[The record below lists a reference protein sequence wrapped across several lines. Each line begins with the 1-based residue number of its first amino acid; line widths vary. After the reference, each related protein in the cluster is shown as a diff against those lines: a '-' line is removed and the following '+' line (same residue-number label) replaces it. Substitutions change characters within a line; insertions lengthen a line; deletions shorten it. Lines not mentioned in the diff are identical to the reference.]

1 MNLRLLV
8 ILVMGLVVGCAEPA
22 TQRPISEAEL
32 REQLLDYNKAKV
44 VEEDSLI
51 ERFMRYHRL
60 DFERTN
66 TGMRYEILR
75 ESEEPKLA
83 PGDPV
88 AARYTIH
95 LLDSTLCY
103 DNSDGELLHFTIHGS
118 DVAPGF
124 HEMALLIG
132 RNAQAR
138 AIWPARLG
146 YGLSGDLDKIPLDA
160 ILLVDLSLQ

>member
-1 MNLRLLV
+1 MSCRLFGFLLV
-8 ILVMGLVVGCAEPA
+8 VIAFGCAEPA

-32 REQLLDYNKAKV
+32 REQLLDYNKSKV

-51 ERFMRYHRL
+51 ERFMRHHRL

-66 TGMRYEILR
+66 TGMRYEIIQ
-75 ESEEPKLA
+75 EGGATLA
-83 PGDPV
+83 PGDV
-88 AARYTIH
+88 VEARYTIH

-103 DNSDGELLHFTIHGS
+103 DNTEGELLRFTIHGS

-124 HEMALLIG
+124 HEMALVIG
-132 RNAQAR
+132 RNAKAR

>member
-1 MNLRLLV
+1 MSFRVISLLCLAV
-8 ILVMGLVVGCAEPA
+8 LLSCAEPA

-51 ERFMRYHRL
+51 ERFMRHHRL

-66 TGMRYEILR
+66 TGMRYEIR
-75 ESEEPKLA
+75 SEEAGETLV
-83 PGDPV
+83 PGDV
-88 AARYTIH
+88 VDARYTIH

-103 DNSDGELLHFTIHGS
+103 DNTDGEVLRFTIHGS

-124 HEMALLIG
+124 HEMALVIG
-132 RNAQAR
+132 RNASAR

>member
-1 MNLRLLV
+1 MIGRLV
-8 ILVMGLVVGCAEPA
+8 AFTCVVALLGCAEPT

-44 VEEDSLI
+44 LEEDSLI
-51 ERFMRYHRL
+51 ERFIRHHRL
-60 DFERTN
+60 DFERTD
-66 TGMRYEILR
+66 TGMRYEII
-75 ESEEPKLA
+75 SEDSGEQLV
-83 PGDPV
+83 PGDIV
-88 AARYTIH
+88 EARYTIH

-103 DNSDGELLHFTIHGS
+103 DNTEGELLRFTIHGS

-124 HEMALLIG
+124 HEMALVIG
-132 RNAQAR
+132 RHAQAR